1 MKTKRAPG
9 RPRADAA
16 RDLRAD
22 LLQAARALLDEAGP
36 DALSLRE
43 VARRAGCTHQA
54 PYHYFEDRETLLAA
68 LVTDGFDE
76 LARRLRVANE
86 LAGTVSLRDLLT
98 ASGEAYVAFALAQ
111 PGVFRIMFRADMCD
125 RQRFSALREAGG
137 AAYAQLQ
144 RLNTLVLGTSATP
157 ASATVL
163 WAHVHGLACLLL
175 EGPLGP
181 QLQTRRQ
188 QQAHL
193 REVAQLFAD
202 RMLGPLGDSRAG
214 ASR

>member
-1 MKTKRAPG
+1 MKAKRAPG

-16 RDLRAD
+16 RDLRAE
-22 LLQAARALLDEAGP
+22 LLQVSGALLEEVGP
-36 DALSLRE
+36 QALSLRE

-54 PYHYFEDRETLLAA
+54 PYHYFEDRESLLAA
-68 LVTDGFDE
+68 LVTEGFQE
-76 LARRLRVANE
+76 LTRCLRAVNDRAATVTVHE
-86 LAGTVSLRDLLT
+86 LLVT
-98 ASGEAYVAFALAQ
+98 SGEAYVAFALSQ
-111 PGVFRIMFRADMCD
+111 PGVFRVMFSPDMCD
-125 RQRFSALREAGG
+125 RQRFSALREAGA

-144 RLNTLVLGTSATP
+144 RLNTVVLGTSATP
-157 ASATVL
+157 VSATVL